1 MNVNIPPHPPTPS
14 YVVPGGGT
22 SLYIHMHTFMTVK
35 YRRICWFP
43 DPHPVRQGQQ
53 AVAAAF
59 AAAKDAAP
67 SVDDLDEAHMVVY
80 FKTVIISTVG
90 YIYI

>member
-1 MNVNIPPHPPTPS
+1 
-14 YVVPGGGT
+14 
-22 SLYIHMHTFMTVK
+22 MTVK

-80 FKTVIISTVG
+80 FKIVIISTVG

>member
-1 MNVNIPPHPPTPS
+1 
-14 YVVPGGGT
+14 
-22 SLYIHMHTFMTVK
+22 MHTFMTVK

-67 SVDDLDEAHMVVY
+67 SVDDLDEAQDLLL
-80 FKTVIISTVG
+80 ST
-90 YIYI
+90 